1 MESEYEY
8 NHIFNENKKH
18 IMEYQEKLSDD
29 AFENMITDEQL
40 EQIQPYTDHK
50 SPSPTMNSGIMDV

>member
-1 MESEYEY
+1 MENEYEY

-29 AFENMITDEQL
+29 AFENMITDE
-40 EQIQPYTDHK
+40 
-50 SPSPTMNSGIMDV
+50 